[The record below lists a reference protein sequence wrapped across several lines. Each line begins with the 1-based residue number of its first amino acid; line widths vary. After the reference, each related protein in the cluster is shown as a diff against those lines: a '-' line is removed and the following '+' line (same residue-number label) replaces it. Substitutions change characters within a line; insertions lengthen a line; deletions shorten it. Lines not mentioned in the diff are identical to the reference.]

1 MKQISDVTILTN
13 KNGLLEVDI
22 NAASDWE
29 SFDKILQFLKIN
41 YDAKI
46 LNVIDGVGERFANLK
61 IDNVDLSLEHD
72 DFYGNTLKSTSK
84 QANNVIKIIGN
95 DIKNRFAQV

>member
-13 KNGLLEVDI
+13 KNGLVEVDI

-41 YDAKI
+41 YGANI
-46 LNVIDGVGERFANLK
+46 LKVIDGVGERFANIK
-61 IDNVDLSLEHD
+61 IGNVDLFLEHD
-72 DFYGNTLKSTSK
+72 DFYGNTLKSNSK
-84 QANNVIKIIGN
+84 QANNVIKFIGD
-95 DIKNRFAQV
+95 DIKNRFDQV